1 MSISVMNDRE
11 IGREGSRRSRRG
23 GAEGTGIS
31 KAAVYAA
38 IAVLC
43 VVIDQVYALFG
54 HGVRSASMTF
64 MFLYP
69 LAAAVFYFLLGYRFP
84 KAAVGNYGRL
94 GGNAIGSGIAALT
107 VGSFL
112 VGVLEI
118 AGSSSDYVFLF
129 QVFGWFFIAAGLIS
143 TVKAALP
150 RPVEQ
155 D

>member
-1 MSISVMNDRE
+1 MSTSVMNDRA
-11 IGREGSRRSRRG
+11 IGREGGRRSRRG
-23 GAEGTGIS
+23 DVKRTGIS

-38 IAVLC
+38 VAVLC

-69 LAAAVFYFLLGYRFP
+69 LAAAVVYFLLGYSFP
-84 KAAVGNYGRL
+84 KAAAGNYGRL
-94 GGNAIGSGIAALT
+94 GVNAIGSGIAALT

-129 QVFGWFFIAAGLIS
+129 QVFGWFFTAAGLIS
-143 TVKAALP
+143 TINAT
-150 RPVEQ
+150 R
-155 D
+155 